1 MKNRRTYLKVLV
13 NLGIMLV
20 LMLIFIFIVPRVILV
35 FMPFVVGWL
44 IAVIAGPLVKFFE
57 KTLKIRRKAG
67 SAFVI
72 IAVIALV
79 VLGGY
84 LLGAKLIEE
93 TAGFFAELPDMWEST
108 VQDFTEVGEKLANAN
123 KYLPEAVQSTFK
135 RIVDNVEGYIGDLIG
150 RLSTPTIEALGRF
163 AMNLPSIIIGI
174 IMSVL
179 SAYLFVADKEYVPN
193 LLSRIMPEA
202 IIERWDMVKRGLRH
216 AVGGYFKAQLKIEF
230 WMYLLL
236 GFGFSLLKVRYAFI
250 IAVGVAFLD
259 FLPFFGTG
267 TVLLPW
273 AVVKF
278 LSGDYAMVI
287 GLLIIWGAGQLA
299 RQLIQPKIMGDSMG
313 LAPIPTLVLLYVGYK
328 VGGVLGMIIAV
339 PIGIIVLNMY
349 EEGVFDTTINS
360 LKVLYASISNFRHLD
375 EEDME
380 AVHIYREEEKRRIE
394 ARKKQIEQREK
405 EQKKESETEN
415 ESRCL

>member
-20 LMLIFIFIVPRVILV
+20 LLLMLIFVVPRIIFV
-35 FMPFVVGWL
+35 FMPFVVGWV
-44 IAVIAGPLVKFFE
+44 IALIAGPLVKFFE
-57 KTLKIRRKAG
+57 KTLKIKRKAG

-79 VLGGY
+79 VLAGY
-84 LLGAKLIEE
+84 FLGVKLTEE
-93 TAGFFAELPDMWEST
+93 TAGFFAELPDMWENT
-108 VQDFTEVGEKLANAN
+108 LQDFTEVGERLSNAN

-135 RIVDNVEGYIGDLIG
+135 GIVDNVEGYIGDLIG
-150 RLSTPTIEALGRF
+150 VLSTPTIEALGRF
-163 AMNLPSIIIGI
+163 AMNLPSILIGI

-202 IIERWDMVKRGLRH
+202 IIERWEMVKRGLRH

-313 LAPIPTLVLLYVGYK
+313 LDPIPTLVLLYVGYK

-360 LKVLYASISNFRHLD
+360 LKVLYASVSNFRHLD

-380 AVHIYREEEKRRIE
+380 AVRIYREAEKKRME
-394 ARKKQIEQREK
+394 ARKRQLQQKEKGEEK
-405 EQKKESETEN
+405 ESQEKES
-415 ESRCL
+415 